1 MSKKAYNLP
10 QEITDA
16 LHTDPVDYIAV
27 WWANNAPDEERQAAE
42 ERGATPSG
50 AFAFVESVAKK
61 YKKKSAACLPD
72 ELTYKLA
79 VIFLRNGSDGDEFV
93 TDAELKAE
101 EAKKAERKAQAEKRK
116 QEAAA
121 KEAKRK
127 ANLSPEELAKEEV
140 IEQERKAQAMKE
152 EIRRKEIQAAKEAR
166 RARMERAKAIAEEMR
181 KNQLTFDF

>member
-27 WWANNAPDEERQAAE
+27 WWANNATDEERQAAE

-121 KEAKRK
+121 KFKSYPQLQEDGNYYPRVLKVRRSWIVEGVAFESVVRD
-127 ANLSPEELAKEEV
+127 
-140 IEQERKAQAMKE
+140 IESGVKVKGVA
-152 EIRRKEIQAAKEAR
+152 
-166 RARMERAKAIAEEMR
+166 
-181 KNQLTFDF
+181 